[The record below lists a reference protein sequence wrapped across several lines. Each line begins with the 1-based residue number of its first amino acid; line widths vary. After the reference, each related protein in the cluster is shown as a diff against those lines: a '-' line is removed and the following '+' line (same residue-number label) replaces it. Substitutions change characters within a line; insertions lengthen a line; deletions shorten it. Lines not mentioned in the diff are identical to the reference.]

1 MDQVLNPYTPG
12 SGTRP
17 GELAGRATE
26 LQELDVALQRLLIGR
41 GAKSQLLTGLHG
53 VGKTVL
59 LSEFGRVAARRGFI
73 HEHIE
78 VGDGGGLPLR
88 LAVALSKALFKLG
101 GKKKVKG
108 VNRRALGVLKAFTLT
123 LPDGG
128 SLLPDVDV
136 EVVTGISD
144 SGYLASDLGGLFE
157 EVGQAARAHE
167 GGVFLTIDEMHRL
180 PPASL
185 ETLVVGL
192 HPVSQLGLPVVI
204 AGAGLPSM
212 AALSGE
218 GRSCLERLFRF
229 RPLGPLS
236 PDEGADALVV
246 PAQAEGVGWKAPA
259 LARMHE
265 VTMGYPAFIQE
276 FAKQAWDLA
285 EDGSKAIRLGDVER
299 SIPLATAELDED
311 FFGAR
316 AAGTTTPERAYLR
329 AMAEL
334 GPGVVRSGE
343 VAELLGK
350 KTTQVAPVRDALMKK
365 ALCFSPRFNELAFTV
380 PMFDQFM
387 RRWIPSLPS

>member
-1 MDQVLNPYTPG
+1 MDQVLNPYNPG
-12 SGTRP
+12 AGVRP
-17 GELAGRATE
+17 HELAGRAAE
-26 LQELDVALQRLLIGR
+26 VQELDVALQRLLIGR
-41 GAKSQLLTGLHG
+41 SAKSQLLTGLHG

-78 VGDGGGLPLR
+78 VGDDGGLPLR
-88 LAVALSKALFKLG
+88 LAVALSKALLKLG

-123 LPDGG
+123 LPDAG
-128 SLLPDVDV
+128 SLLVDV
-136 EVVTGISD
+136 EVVPGMSD
-144 SGYLASDLGGLFE
+144 SGHLASDLSGLFE
-157 EVGQAARAHE
+157 EVGQAARAHD
-167 GGVFLTIDEMHRL
+167 GGVFLTVDEMHHL
-180 PPASL
+180 SPASF
-185 ETLVVGL
+185 EALVVGL
-192 HPVSQLGLPVVI
+192 HRVSQLGLPVVI
-204 AGAGLPSM
+204 AGAGLPTM
-212 AALSGE
+212 APPSGE
-218 GRSCLERLFRF
+218 ARSYLEALFRF

-236 PDEGADALVV
+236 PDEGADALVG
-246 PAQAEGVGWKAPA
+246 PAAAEGVGWKGPA
-259 LARMHE
+259 LTRMYE

-285 EDGSKAIRLGDVER
+285 EEGSKAIRLGDVER
-299 SIPLATAELDED
+299 SIPLATAEIDEG

-316 AAGTTTPERAYLR
+316 AGGTTVVERSYLR

-350 KTTQVAPVRDALMKK
+350 KTTQVAPVRDALIKK
-365 ALCFSPRFNELAFTV
+365 ALCFSPRFNELAFTA

-387 RRWIPSLPS
+387 KRWIPGLRS

>member
-12 SGTRP
+12 SGARP
-17 GELAGRATE
+17 NELAGRATE
-26 LQELDVALQRLLIGR
+26 VQELDVALQRLLIGR
-41 GAKSQLLTGLHG
+41 SAKSQLLTGLHG

-59 LSEFGRVAARRGFI
+59 LSEFARVAARRGFI

-78 VGDGGGLPLR
+78 VADDGGLPLR
-88 LAVALSKALFKLG
+88 LAVALGKALLKLG

-123 LPDGG
+123 LPEGG
-128 SLLPDVDV
+128 SLLLDLDV
-136 EVVTGISD
+136 EVVPGMSD
-144 SGYLASDLGGLFE
+144 SGHLASDLSGLFE
-157 EVGQAARAHE
+157 EVGQAARAHD

-185 ETLVVGL
+185 EALVVGL
-192 HPVSQLGLPVVI
+192 QRVSQLGLPVVI
-204 AGAGLPSM
+204 AGAGLPTM

-218 GRSCLERLFRF
+218 ARSYLERLFRF

-246 PAQAEGVGWKAPA
+246 PAAAEGVGWKGPA
-259 LARMHE
+259 LTRVYE
-265 VTMGYPAFIQE
+265 VTMGYPSFIQE

-285 EDGSKAIRLGDVER
+285 EEGSKSIRLGDVER
-299 SIPLATAELDED
+299 SIPLATAELDEG

-316 AAGTTTPERAYLR
+316 AAGTTVVERAYLR

-334 GPGVVRSGE
+334 GHGVVRSGE

-350 KTTQVAPVRDALMKK
+350 KTTQVAPVRDTLIKK

-387 RRWIPSLPS
+387 KRWIPSLPS